1 MNVRFL
7 VLAMAAALV
16 NGCAPISR
24 LPSAFQCLGN
34 SAYCGETH
42 SSSGD
47 PNLQLSP
54 VNITAIGYGAESNYA
69 GYTDGQRRILAIRA
83 AKVDALRALAEE
95 AYGVRVMGQTTVHS
109 AMVQN
114 DSARL
119 YVNAFVRGARFTQIT
134 PVAQGNYEVTAELT
148 LDQGFFE
155 CIRFPAR
162 HGCNFQQLATTPPV
176 LPGYVQAGSA
186 VAF

>member
-1 MNVRFL
+1 MNARFL
-7 VLAMAAALV
+7 VLAMVVVLV
-16 NGCAPISR
+16 NGCAH
-24 LPSAFQCLGN
+24 QCPDG
-34 SAYCGETH
+34 SPYCGE
-42 SSSGD
+42 
-47 PNLQLSP
+47 LQP
-54 VNITAIGYGAESNYA
+54 APAPAPINITAVGYGAESNYA

-83 AKVDALRALAEE
+83 AKVDALRTLAEE
-95 AYGVRVMGQTTVHS
+95 AYGVRVMGQTTVQA

-148 LDQGFFE
+148 LDQSFFE
-155 CIRFPAR
+155 CIRIPVR
-162 HGCNFQQLATTPPV
+162 HGCTLQQPPAPPT